1 MRYLIWNVN
10 SSLNK
15 FKYETDELDENGDP
29 KEKKAKSKFKPFG

>member
-15 FKYETDELDENGDP
+15 FKYKENGE
-29 KEKKAKSKFKPFG
+29 EKKAKSTFKPFGQLWVE